1 MNMLC
6 TIALVLLMDVSASV
20 NHENYQLQ
28 HEGLIQAFQ
37 SEQLQQTI
45 ISQPH
50 GVAVSVIHWAT
61 YADVIVDWHHLRTR
75 SQIHAFVRD
84 LQAVDRHAHD
94 LGMNTGIG
102 TAIQAGMAQLA
113 RTPCEADQQI
123 LDVSGD
129 GDNNV
134 GPPPGPIRDIAQD
147 AAITINGLPI
157 VTEHAPDVVTYY
169 REHVVTSD
177 GFVLQANGFSDF
189 GRAIRRK
196 IQLEIAGVD

>member
-1 MNMLC
+1 MNLLC

-20 NHENYQLQ
+20 NQENYQLQ

-50 GVAVSVIHWAT
+50 GVAVSVIHWAIH
-61 YADVIVDWHHLRTR
+61 AHVIVDWHHLRTR
-75 SQIHAFVRD
+75 SDIHSFVRD
-84 LQAVDRHAHD
+84 LQAVDRNAHD
-94 LGMNTGIG
+94 LGVNTGIG
-102 TAIQAGMAQLA
+102 TAIQAGMRQLA
-113 RTPCEADQQI
+113 RAPCEADHQI

-134 GPPPGPIRDIAQD
+134 GPPPGPIRDIAQ
-147 AAITINGLPI
+147 AQAVTINGLPI
-157 VTEHAPDVVTYY
+157 VTEHVPDVVNYY
-169 REHVVTSD
+169 QEHVVTSD
-177 GFVLQANGFSDF
+177 GFVLQANGFADF